1 MSDGS
6 GEADSEEPTDSE
18 AEAVDATEEPSVEAL
33 RKQVEEKYDFD
44 DFGPQD
50 MAQMTPEEWD
60 AAFDIE
66 TWITG
71 TELLDRV
78 EADVKQRVVDREVF
92 ARVQRLSN
100 PDRLIAFSDEGYA
113 VVYENGRVTGEGTV
127 LRDVEPSIALCS
139 MEEYNPPD
147 MPQGTVLP
155 QPSEV
160 PEGTGDL
167 GHRVLQFVG
176 GSLILMGGLLFI
188 AGLPVIGV
196 LGSASAIGLLLG
208 PVFIGIG
215 LVLFVLVANAR
226 LSDRFRS
233 EEYRDRLRAVG
244 LESDERPAILDEI
257 EDFDESTDH
266 DSDDSN
272 DTAPQWL

>member
-6 GEADSEEPTDSE
+6 GEAGSESSTDSE
-18 AEAVDATEEPSVEAL
+18 AETADTTEEPSVEAL
-33 RKQVEEKYDFD
+33 RNQVEEKYDFD
-44 DFGPQD
+44 NFGPQD

-92 ARVQRLSN
+92 ARVQRLSS

-113 VVYENGRVTGEGTV
+113 VVYGNGSVTGEGTV
-127 LRDVEPSIALCS
+127 LRDVKPSVALCS

-176 GSLILMGGLLFI
+176 ASLVLMGLALFI
-188 AGLPVIGV
+188 VGLPVVGA
-196 LGSASAIGLLLG
+196 LGIASPIGLLLG

-244 LESDERPAILDEI
+244 LDSDERPAILEEIDEL
-257 EDFDESTDH
+257 DESTEH
-266 DSDDSN
+266 GSDDSN